1 MPAIIAVL
9 YEHPEWF
16 KPLFAEME
24 RQRLRFEGVLAHEAS
39 FDPASRKE
47 PYALVVNRV
56 SPSSYLRGHTAAIF
70 FASEYLA
77 HLEAFGVPVVNGL
90 AAWSLERSKA
100 GQIALY
106 ERLGLPYPR
115 SIVVNHA
122 GQVEAAAG
130 QLEYPVMVKPNIGG
144 SGALMQRFAS
154 PEELRDAVARA
165 RVDLGIDHV
174 GIVQEYHPPI
184 DGSIVRVEALDGEFL
199 YAIRIQS
206 DPDQGFNL
214 CPADICQVE
223 DAPGSGG
230 GGNRFDFCAAT
241 DPGKRALR
249 IEAYKTPQEVIDDV
263 LAINRAGQLDIGGVE
278 YLESSRDG
286 QRYFYDINA
295 LSNFVTDAPA
305 LVGFDPFVRFVDYLE
320 DRLAEAVDQSGRQS
334 SIMARRRP
342 ARASVA
348 ARS

>member
-1 MPAIIAVL
+1 MPEIIAVL

-24 RQRLRFEGVLAHEAS
+24 RQQLPFEGVLAHEAS
-39 FDPASRKE
+39 FDPALRRA

-70 FASEYLA
+70 FAGEYLA
-77 HLEAFGVPVVNGL
+77 HLEAIGVPVVNGL
-90 AAWSLERSKA
+90 AAWSLERSKT

-115 SIVVNHA
+115 SLVVNHA
-122 GQVEAAAG
+122 GRVEAAAD

-144 SGALMQRFAS
+144 SGALMQRFGS
-154 PEELRDAVARA
+154 PGELREAVARG
-165 RVDLGIDHV
+165 RIDLGIDNV
-174 GIVQEYHPPI
+174 GIVQEYHQPI

-206 DPDQGFNL
+206 DPEQGFNL

-223 DAPGSGG
+223 DAPGSGES
-230 GGNRFDFCAAT
+230 NQFDFCAAPA
-241 DPGKRALR
+241 PGKRALR
-249 IEAYKTPQEVIDDV
+249 IEATAPPQEVIDDV

-305 LVGFDPFVRFVDYLE
+305 LLGFDPFERFVDYMAE
-320 DRLAEAVDQSGRQS
+320 RLAETVDQSVRRS
-334 SIMARRRP
+334 SIMPRRRS
-342 ARASVA
+342 ARASLA

>member
-1 MPAIIAVL
+1 MPEIIAVL
-9 YEHPEWF
+9 YEHPDWF

-24 RQRLRFEGVLAHEAS
+24 RQRLRFEGMPAHEAS
-39 FDPASRKE
+39 FDPALRKA

-77 HLEAFGVPVVNGL
+77 HLEAIGVPVVNGL

-115 SIVVNHA
+115 SIVINHA
-122 GQVEAAAG
+122 GQVEAAAD
-130 QLEYPVMVKPNIGG
+130 QLAYPVMVKPNIGG

-154 PEELRDAVARA
+154 PEELRDAVARG

-199 YAIRIQS
+199 YAIRIQT
-206 DPDQGFNL
+206 DPDQSFNL

-223 DAPGSGG
+223 DAPGNG
-230 GGNRFDFCAAT
+230 GGNQFDFCAAP

-249 IEAYKTPQEVIDDV
+249 IEAYTPPQEVIDDV

-320 DRLAEAVDQSGRQS
+320 ERLAEAVVQSARRS
-334 SIMARRRP
+334 SIMPRRRS